1 MTIYN
6 IHHPS
11 SFLFS
16 IIIIFTPHHYHHH
29 HHHHPNHNNKNH
41 LHHHQHHPN
50 NNADIYKNG
59 INTGEQKNSSIF
71 ICDLAGVED
80 RFPSNNKN
88 HLHHHQHHH
97 VPSHHTHSSPY
108 SLPYRRWEIIGIY
121 NDDML
126 QRTYDISCNE
136 RNGTIIE

>member
-1 MTIYN
+1 MTRRYYTDSRQIYKEYVCYMTIYN
-6 IHHPS
+6 IDHPS

-29 HHHHPNHNNKNH
+29 HHNHNNKNH
-41 LHHHQHHPN
+41 LHYHHHHPN
-50 NNADIYKNG
+50 HND
-59 INTGEQKNSSIF
+59 
-71 ICDLAGVED
+71 
-80 RFPSNNKN
+80 KN
-88 HLHHHQHHH
+88 HLHHH

-121 NDDML
+121 NDDMF

-136 RNGTIIE
+136 RNGTIIEWKVNGVFIVRAVNGTA